1 MPILSR
7 GDKIG
12 KYIVQNLIKENLYT
26 ETYRTED
33 EEKNPYFLKLFVLK
47 RLPVKLLN
55 SETNEVLEI
64 EYCRNIKHKNIISF
78 IDSGVIDSI
87 ESECQYYLTNYLSGE
102 LLSERIRRDGSI
114 PEKEALKIYT
124 SILEGLLY
132 MHKQGLFHNN
142 ITSRN
147 IMFPTTTNGTAEIID
162 LGHTSHRCC
171 GKVSFDTND
180 LEILYSANES
190 FAGMYDEQTD
200 IFSATVLLYVMLI
213 GESPWNI
220 QFPENTKRSRKVT
233 LLKKFRK
240 ENPIDFVSLPVSE
253 KVKVILA
260 KGLGLTA
267 KERYNNI
274 NEVFS
279 DINTDEIP
287 EILQEDRT
295 ERKGSSSNSMPETSM
310 DSLNKVDFEIK
321 KGKGGGFAEIAGMN
335 NLKEYLSQR
344 VIFVIQN
351 KEKAEK
357 YKLSTPNGMLL
368 YGPPGCGKTFIAEK
382 FAEETKFNFILVK
395 SSDLA
400 SSYVHGAQEKIAQLF
415 KQAEKHSPIVICFDE
430 FDAFVPDRS
439 NPATQYTASEVNEFL
454 TQLNNCSKK
463 GIFVIGT
470 TNRPDKID
478 PAVLRT
484 GRIDKLVYVPMPDE
498 EARKGMFLIHLFGRP
513 YNADE
518 LDLQKLAELTDG
530 FIASDIAYVVNEAA
544 MVAAYTDK
552 EISQILLEETI
563 KNTRP
568 SLRKDTL
575 KIYEDIRN
583 KMDNKDRANITRP
596 KVGFIS

>member
-1 MPILSR
+1 
-7 GDKIG
+7 
-12 KYIVQNLIKENLYT
+12 
-26 ETYRTED
+26 
-33 EEKNPYFLKLFVLK
+33 
-47 RLPVKLLN
+47 
-55 SETNEVLEI
+55 
-64 EYCRNIKHKNIISF
+64 
-78 IDSGVIDSI
+78 
-87 ESECQYYLTNYLSGE
+87 
-102 LLSERIRRDGSI
+102 
-114 PEKEALKIYT
+114 
-124 SILEGLLY
+124 
-132 MHKQGLFHNN
+132 
-142 ITSRN
+142 
-147 IMFPTTTNGTAEIID
+147 
-162 LGHTSHRCC
+162 
-171 GKVSFDTND
+171 
-180 LEILYSANES
+180 
-190 FAGMYDEQTD
+190 
-200 IFSATVLLYVMLI
+200 
-213 GESPWNI
+213 
-220 QFPENTKRSRKVT
+220 
-233 LLKKFRK
+233 
-240 ENPIDFVSLPVSE
+240 
-253 KVKVILA
+253 
-260 KGLGLTA
+260 
-267 KERYNNI
+267 
-274 NEVFS
+274 
-279 DINTDEIP
+279 
-287 EILQEDRT
+287 
-295 ERKGSSSNSMPETSM
+295 
-310 DSLNKVDFEIK
+310 
-321 KGKGGGFAEIAGMN
+321 MN

-530 FIASDIAYVVNEAA
+530 FIASDLAYVVNEAA